1 MKQLFAALLL
11 ALTFN
16 SQAMAQQRTVKL
28 RVIETSD
35 VHGSFFPYD
44 FINRKPKAGT
54 LARVSS
60 YVNDLRKTYKDNVIL
75 LENGDILQGQPTCYY
90 YNYVNT
96 QARNVA
102 SDVVNYMK
110 YDAQAFGNHDVETGH
125 PVYDKW
131 IKELNCPVI
140 GANIIDTK
148 TQAPY
153 VKPYIIL
160 NREGVRLPSLGC
172 SAC

>member
-1 MKQLFAALLL
+1 MKLVFAALLL
-11 ALTFN
+11 ALTIN
-16 SQAMAQQRTVKL
+16 SPAMAQQRTVKL

-102 SDVVNYMK
+102 SDVVN
-110 YDAQAFGNHDVETGH
+110 
-125 PVYDKW
+125 
-131 IKELNCPVI
+131 
-140 GANIIDTK
+140 
-148 TQAPY
+148 
-153 VKPYIIL
+153 
-160 NREGVRLPSLGC
+160 
-172 SAC
+172 